1 MSNLFNPKDYQ
12 SFLARLDQLQADQQ
26 PLWGNMTPAQMLAHC
41 TATQEA
47 CNGQPL
53 TQTPLFVRLFRGFIK
68 KSVLDDKPYKKGI
81 PTHPQYLIRDERDFE
96 VEKAKFLASLEKFVA
111 NTGSAEHSLFGT
123 LTAEER
129 NKAIYKHHNHHWE
142 QFGL

>member
-1 MSNLFNPKDYQ
+1 MSNLFNPSDYQ
-12 SFLARLDQLQADQQ
+12 AFLARLEHLQADQQ
-26 PLWGNMTPAQMLAHC
+26 PLWGQMTPAQMLAHC

-53 TQTPLFVRLFRGFIK
+53 TKTPLFVRLFKGFIK
-68 KSVLDDKPYKKGI
+68 KSVLDDKPYKRGI

-111 NTGSAEHSLFGT
+111 NTGSAEHTLFGT
-123 LTAEER
+123 LTVEER